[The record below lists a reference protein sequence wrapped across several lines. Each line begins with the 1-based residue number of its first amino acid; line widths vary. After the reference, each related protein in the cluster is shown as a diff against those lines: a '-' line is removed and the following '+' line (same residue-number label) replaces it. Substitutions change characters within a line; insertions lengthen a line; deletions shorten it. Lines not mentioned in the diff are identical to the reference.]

1 MVVFVACIAPWSNS
15 NATGLKG
22 IIASPSIPMHVGER
36 VEMGG
41 VLDEERGAL
50 IYKKTTKVHVVP
62 APAGSE
68 YQRKKVTSITSETGW
83 LGRDSSKKT
92 KIVSPWKEPLHD
104 DTNPL
109 YSEKDYGED
118 FMNPVFEE
126 RDEEDGV
133 MRGRRHPPTA
143 HIELEERPT
152 KRQSGREERYEEYL
166 AGDQHV
172 DTLF

>member
-1 MVVFVACIAPWSNS
+1 
-15 NATGLKG
+15 
-22 IIASPSIPMHVGER
+22 
-36 VEMGG
+36 MGG

-50 IYKKTTKVHVVP
+50 IYKKTTKVQVVP
-62 APAGSE
+62 APQGSE

-92 KIVSPWKEPLHD
+92 QVMSPWKEPLFD

-118 FMNPVFEE
+118 FMNPVFEDG
-126 RDEEDGV
+126 DEEDSGR
-133 MRGRRHPPTA
+133 RGRGRGLSPRA
-143 HIELEERPT
+143 DIELEERPS

-166 AGDQHV
+166 AGDPGHV